1 MIKKPLNIV
10 FKNSKKVIEELNLD
24 QKLRPQNL
32 SKDTFYKMCLIYE
45 KLI

>member
-1 MIKKPLNIV
+1 MIKKPLNII

-32 SKDTFYKMCLIYE
+32 SKDTFYKLCLMYE
-45 KLI
+45 KLN